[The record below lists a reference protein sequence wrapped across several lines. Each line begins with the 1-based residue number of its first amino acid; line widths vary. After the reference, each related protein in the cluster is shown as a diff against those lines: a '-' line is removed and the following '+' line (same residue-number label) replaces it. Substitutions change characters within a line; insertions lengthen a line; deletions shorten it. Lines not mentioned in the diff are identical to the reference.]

1 VGTIFSNRGELEM
14 SEITVKTAEVNVQS
28 VPAKNAGK
36 RMVKFKRYLP
46 LFIMLVPGLIYLLI
60 NNYLPM
66 FGLVIAFKDI
76 NYAKG
81 IFGSDWIGFKN
92 FEYLFKTR
100 DAFVITRNTILYN
113 GGFIILNTVVAIG
126 VAIMINEIKNKL
138 MKSFYQ
144 SVILLPFLISMV
156 IVSYLGF
163 AFLSIDVG
171 YLNKTVL
178 PMLGLEEIQWYFEAK
193 YWPYILTF
201 IHMWKGVGF
210 LCVIYLA
217 AIIGIDKE
225 YYEASTLDGASKM
238 QQIRFITIPSIM
250 PVIIM
255 MTLLAIGRIFYS
267 DFGLFYQVPMNSG
280 AIYDTTN
287 VIDTYVY
294 RGLMQLGDIGM
305 SAAAGLYQSIVGFV
319 LVLLSNYLVRRK
331 NKENAL
337 F

>member
-1 VGTIFSNRGELEM
+1 M
-14 SEITVKTAEVNVQS
+14 SEVTVKPLSTDVHAATGKKTS
-28 VPAKNAGK
+28 V
-36 RMVKFKRYLP
+36 RMMKFKRYLP
-46 LFIMLVPGLIYLLI
+46 LFIMMLPGLIYLLI

-66 FGLVIAFKDI
+66 FGLLIAFKDI

-92 FEYLFKTR
+92 FEYLFSTR

-113 GGFIILNTVVAIG
+113 GGFIILNTILAIG
-126 VAIMINEIKNKL
+126 VAIMLNEIKNKL
-138 MKSFYQ
+138 AKSFYQ

-163 AFLSIDVG
+163 AFLSEDVG
-171 YLNKTVL
+171 YLNKTIL
-178 PMLGLEEIQWYFEAK
+178 PLLGLDGISWYNESKF
-193 YWPYILTF
+193 WPYILTF
-201 IHMWKGVGF
+201 INMWKGVGF

-217 AIIGIDKE
+217 AIIGIDQE
-225 YYEASTLDGASKM
+225 YYEAATLDGANKWK
-238 QQIRFITIPSIM
+238 QIIHITLPSIM

-255 MTLLAIGRIFYS
+255 MTLLGIGRIFYS

-319 LVLLSNYLVRRK
+319 LVLLSNYLVRK
-331 NKENAL
+331 KSKDNAL